1 MPTRRNDND
10 EAPLARLESM
20 IEQRR
25 EEHDRLIERVKSS
38 HQEARETV
46 YRSHAGSIANYECQR
61 ELGKSRTHP
70 DELTIR
76 SALLG
81 DRSPTPAA
89 AVRFRDRL
97 SRMRWIPFLLLFGVS
112 LAAQVAAPNEAGVSV
127 GHVHLVVAD
136 PDAQKKLWV
145 DLLGGELK
153 SLPPLQLVKFP
164 GILVVLQK
172 AQNPPTE
179 GSDGSTANHF
189 GFLVKSYADIK
200 AKLAAQH
207 LEFAMD
213 NVNSK
218 QVIAVFPEK
227 IRVEFTEDPNL
238 TAPIAFHHF
247 HVAATD
253 QQGLRDWYVKTF
265 AARAG
270 NRGNFPAAF
279 VPGGEVDF
287 LKANAA
293 AAPTKGRSLDHIG
306 FEVKDLET
314 FCKKLQADGV
324 TIEMAYRD
332 IPQIALKIAFLT
344 DPDGT
349 RIELTEGLAGK

>member
-1 MPTRRNDND
+1 MPT
-10 EAPLARLESM
+10 L
-20 IEQRR
+20 
-25 EEHDRLIERVKSS
+25 VW
-38 HQEARETV
+38 
-46 YRSHAGSIANYECQR
+46 
-61 ELGKSRTHP
+61 
-70 DELTIR
+70 R
-76 SALLG
+76 SADCGL
-81 DRSPTPAA
+81 R
-89 AVRFRDRL
+89 VRDRL
-97 SRMRWIPFLLLFGVS
+97 SRMRWIFLLLSSVS
-112 LAAQVAAPNEAGVSV
+112 LAAQVAPPNDAGVSV

-145 DLLGGELK
+145 DLLGGELT

-172 AQNPPTE
+172 AQTPPTE
-179 GSDGSTANHF
+179 GSDGSTVNHF

-213 NVNSK
+213 NANNK
-218 QVIAVFPEK
+218 QVIAIFPEK

-238 TAPIAFHHF
+238 KTPIAFHHF

-253 QQGLRDWYVKTF
+253 QPGLRDWYVKTF
-265 AARAG
+265 GGRSG

-306 FEVKDLET
+306 FEVRNLEAFT
-314 FCKKLQADGV
+314 TKLEADGIPLTV
-324 TIEMAYRD
+324 SYRKVD
-332 IPQIALKIAFLT
+332 ALGIAIAFIK
-344 DPDGT
+344 DPWGT
-349 RIELTEGLAGK
+349 NIELTEGLAKIK